1 MQLENIKYCTEF
13 IIRNSNTVEAQP
25 LQRLNSEEVTKIQ
38 HDTMTMK
45 QQQLMNNLNNLKQ
58 NLNPK
63 LFKNQID
70 SNKASLD
77 QK

>member
-1 MQLENIKYCTEF
+1 MD
-13 IIRNSNTVEAQP
+13 AQP
-25 LQRLNSEEVTKIQ
+25 LQRLNSDEVTKIQ
-38 HDTMTMK
+38 LETMTAK
-45 QQQLMNNLNNLKQ
+45 QHQLMNNLKQ

-70 SNKASLD
+70 NKKASLD